1 MRKVVFGINMT
12 ADGYFGHEDG
22 IADEELHTYFTRL
35 LRNADL
41 IIYGRVTYQLMVP
54 FCPDFARNQSGPESI
69 LEFARLFDSLDK
81 VVFSRT
87 LKHVED
93 SKSRIAHTNLAE
105 EVRALKQQPGKNI
118 AVGSLSIA
126 SQLSE
131 LGLID
136 EYRFVVHPVVAG
148 KGPRLF
154 ETVNLQ
160 KNLRLEF
167 FGSETFQSGVIALH
181 YNKHTFE
188 ETT

>member
-22 IADEELHTYFTRL
+22 IADEDLHTYYTKL
-35 LRNADL
+35 LRSVDVL
-41 IIYGRVTYQLMVP
+41 LYGRVTYQLMVP
-54 FCPDFARNQSGPESI
+54 FWPEFAKNESGPESI
-69 LEFARLFDSLDK
+69 LEFARVFNSLEK

-87 LKHVED
+87 LKHVEG

-105 EVRALKQQPGKNI
+105 EVYALKQKPGKNI

-131 LGLID
+131 LGLIE
-136 EYRFVVHPVVAG
+136 EYRFVVHPVIAG

-154 ETVNLQ
+154 ETVKLQ
-160 KNLRLEF
+160 KNLRLNF
-167 FGSETFQSGVIALH
+167 IGSETFQSGAVALH
-181 YNKHTFE
+181 YNKNS
-188 ETT
+188 